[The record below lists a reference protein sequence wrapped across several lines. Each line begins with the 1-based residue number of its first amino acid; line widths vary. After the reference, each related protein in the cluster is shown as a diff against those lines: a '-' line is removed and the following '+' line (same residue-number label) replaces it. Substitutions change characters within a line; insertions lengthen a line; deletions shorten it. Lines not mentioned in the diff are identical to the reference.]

1 MEETLIVKSDKTHL
15 DKLKFVSIIF
25 FVIAIISYMMYSIQY
40 NKANEVITTY
50 WDAYD
55 AIDDYNDLL
64 KKSGKGHQIKETLE
78 DYKAENEEFIDYGY
92 AEMRK
97 AKNMFWLV
105 AFCSLAFLI
114 SGIIYLYIGRTN
126 ITVTD
131 KRIYGKAIFGK
142 NIDIPINSVIFVGI
156 GQPKKITIATS
167 AGKIQFAGI
176 KNVDEVYGKIQTI
189 LSNK

>member
-1 MEETLIVKSDKTHL
+1 
-15 DKLKFVSIIF
+15 
-25 FVIAIISYMMYSIQY
+25 
-40 NKANEVITTY
+40 
-50 WDAYD
+50 
-55 AIDDYNDLL
+55 
-64 KKSGKGHQIKETLE
+64 
-78 DYKAENEEFIDYGY
+78 
-92 AEMRK
+92 
-97 AKNMFWLV
+97 MFWLV

>member
-1 MEETLIVKSDKTHL
+1 MEETLIVKSDKNNL

-25 FVIAIISYMMYSIQY
+25 FVIAIILYMMYSIQY

-50 WDAYD
+50 WDAYH

-64 KKSGKGHQIKETLE
+64 KKSGKGYQIKETLE
-78 DYKAENEEFIDYGY
+78 DYKAENEDFIDYGY
-92 AEMRK
+92 DEMRK
-97 AKNMFWLV
+97 AKNIFWLV
-105 AFCSLAFLI
+105 AFCSLAFLA
-114 SGIIYLYIGRTN
+114 SGIIYLYIGRTT

-142 NIDIPINSVIFVGI
+142 NIDIPINSIIFVEI

-176 KNVDEVYGKIQTI
+176 KNVDEIYGKIQTI